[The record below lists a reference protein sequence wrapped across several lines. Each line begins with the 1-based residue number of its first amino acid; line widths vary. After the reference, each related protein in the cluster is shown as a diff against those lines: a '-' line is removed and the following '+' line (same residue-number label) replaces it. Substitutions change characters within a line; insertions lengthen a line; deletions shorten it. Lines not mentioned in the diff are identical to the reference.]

1 MLSCKE
7 AARLI
12 SEGRDRPLTFGQ
24 RLGLRLHLLMCT
36 LCRGYK
42 QNLEALG
49 RIFARAGD
57 AVLASLPL
65 GKDNKEELALS
76 PAAKQRIKEKLNQ
89 ADRSD

>member
-1 MLSCKE
+1 MLTCKE

-12 SEGRDRPLTFGQ
+12 SECRDRRLTFGQ
-24 RLGLRLHLLMCT
+24 RAGLRLHLLMCA

-42 QNLEALG
+42 QNVEALG

-65 GKDNKEELALS
+65 GKGDDDELVLS
-76 PAAKQRIKEKLNQ
+76 PGAKQRIKEKLNQ
-89 ADRSD
+89 PDRSD

>member
-1 MLSCKE
+1 MLTCKE
-7 AARLI
+7 AAKLI
-12 SEGRDRPLTFGQ
+12 SEGRDHPLSLGQ

-36 LCRGYK
+36 LCRGYQ

-65 GKDNKEELALS
+65 GKGENEDLVLS
-76 PAAKQRIKEKLNQ
+76 STAKRRIKEKLNQ
-89 ADRSD
+89 PDRSD

>member
-1 MLSCKE
+1 MSCEE

-12 SEGRDRPLTFGQ
+12 SEERDHPLSLGQ
-24 RLGLRLHLLMCT
+24 RFGLRMHLVMCA

-57 AVLASLPL
+57 AVLSGLPL
-65 GKDNKEELALS
+65 WNREDKELVLS
-76 PAAKQRIKEKLNQ
+76 AAARQRIKDDMEK
-89 ADRSD
+89 ADRGD